1 MKDDLIDCS
10 GVEDLRIP
18 TQLECWK
25 QQAHLLACEV
35 GDLQTDLSDAR
46 RSIQNA
52 CRHAY
57 RGSKQRDALALE
69 VTKLGWELGDSLREN
84 IRTTGK

>member
-10 GVEDLRIP
+10 GFEDLRIP

-35 GDLQTDLSDAR
+35 GDLQRDLSDAR
-46 RSIQNA
+46 RSIQKLVGMHTEA
-52 CRHAY
+52 A
-57 RGSKQRDALALE
+57 KQRDALALE

-84 IRTTGK
+84 SRTTGK